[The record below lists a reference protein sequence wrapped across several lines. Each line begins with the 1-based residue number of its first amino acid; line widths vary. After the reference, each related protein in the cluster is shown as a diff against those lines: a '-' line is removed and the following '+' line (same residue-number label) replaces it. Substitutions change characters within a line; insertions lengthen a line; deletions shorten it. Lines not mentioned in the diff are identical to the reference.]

1 MKHAILA
8 AIALA
13 ATATPAFAQD
23 AQPFEGPFIGASA
36 GWNRAEAAGRTEGG
50 QPLDGEAARDSVV
63 IGAFA
68 GYDHKVVDRVVLG
81 AEAGFS
87 IALDDSS
94 AGRSAG
100 NQITLDERYSFDL
113 TGRAGYL
120 VTDDVLIYARGGYAN
135 SRVRTEIEQA
145 GGVATRSDNRDGW
158 LVALNG
164 MKTALEQRDHEAFS
178 AYIDFDK
185 LRSSLREEL
194 AAQAAINAAESDN
207 PFEQMGIAAGA
218 AIADPLIDRLVTPT
232 AIRIAFERRTS
243 EQPKNSSDD
252 MFGNLASEGTIERS
266 GFGSFKLVTKE

>member
-50 QPLDGEAARDSVV
+50 QPLDGEVARDSVV

-68 GYDHKVVDRVVLG
+68 GYDHKVLDRVVLG
-81 AEAGFS
+81 AEASFS

-113 TGRAGYL
+113 TARAGYL

-145 GGVATRSDNRDGW
+145 GSIATRSDNRDGW
-158 LVALNG
+158 LVGGGA
-164 MKTALEQRDHEAFS
+164 E
-178 AYIDFDK
+178 Y
-185 LRSSLREEL
+185 
-194 AAQAAINAAESDN
+194 AISPNIRARVEYRYSD
-207 PFEQMGIAAGA
+207 
-218 AIADPLIDRLVTPT
+218 
-232 AIRIAFERRTS
+232 
-243 EQPKNSSDD
+243 
-252 MFGNLASEGTIERS
+252 
-266 GFGSFKLVTKE
+266 FGSDGRNSERHQTLVGVSYKF

>member
-1 MKHAILA
+1 MKHPILA

-50 QPLDGEAARDSVV
+50 QPLDGEVARDSVV

-68 GYDHKVVDRVVLG
+68 GYDHKVLDRVVLG

-113 TGRAGYL
+113 TARAGYL

-145 GGVATRSDNRDGW
+145 GSIATRSDNRDGW
-158 LVALNG
+158 LVGGGA
-164 MKTALEQRDHEAFS
+164 E
-178 AYIDFDK
+178 Y
-185 LRSSLREEL
+185 
-194 AAQAAINAAESDN
+194 AISPNIRARVEYRYSD
-207 PFEQMGIAAGA
+207 
-218 AIADPLIDRLVTPT
+218 
-232 AIRIAFERRTS
+232 
-243 EQPKNSSDD
+243 
-252 MFGNLASEGTIERS
+252 
-266 GFGSFKLVTKE
+266 FGSDGRNSERHQTLVGVSYKF

>member
-50 QPLDGEAARDSVV
+50 QPLDGEVARDSVV

-68 GYDHKVVDRVVLG
+68 GYDHKVLDRVVLG
-81 AEAGFS
+81 AEASFS

-113 TGRAGYL
+113 TARAGYL

-145 GGVATRSDNRDGW
+145 GSIATRSDNRDGW
-158 LVALNG
+158 LVGGGAEYAISPNIR
-164 MKTALEQRDHEAFS
+164 ARVEYRYS
-178 AYIDFDK
+178 DF
-185 LRSSLREEL
+185 
-194 AAQAAINAAESDN
+194 
-207 PFEQMGIAAGA
+207 
-218 AIADPLIDRLVTPT
+218 
-232 AIRIAFERRTS
+232 
-243 EQPKNSSDD
+243 SSD
-252 MFGNLASEGTIERS
+252 GRNSERHQT
-266 GFGSFKLVTKE
+266 LVGISYKF

>member
-50 QPLDGEAARDSVV
+50 QPLDGEVARDSVV

-68 GYDHKVVDRVVLG
+68 GYDHKVLDRVVLG
-81 AEAGFS
+81 AEASFS

-113 TGRAGYL
+113 TARAGYL

-145 GGVATRSDNRDGW
+145 GSIATRSDNRDGW
-158 LVALNG
+158 LVGGGA
-164 MKTALEQRDHEAFS
+164 E
-178 AYIDFDK
+178 Y
-185 LRSSLREEL
+185 
-194 AAQAAINAAESDN
+194 AISPNIRARGEYRYSD
-207 PFEQMGIAAGA
+207 
-218 AIADPLIDRLVTPT
+218 
-232 AIRIAFERRTS
+232 
-243 EQPKNSSDD
+243 
-252 MFGNLASEGTIERS
+252 
-266 GFGSFKLVTKE
+266 FGSDGRNSERHQTLVGISYKF

>member
-50 QPLDGEAARDSVV
+50 QPLDGEVARDSVV

-68 GYDHKVVDRVVLG
+68 GYDHKVLDRVVLG

-113 TGRAGYL
+113 TARAGYL

-145 GGVATRSDNRDGW
+145 GSIATRSDNRDGW
-158 LVALNG
+158 LVGGGA
-164 MKTALEQRDHEAFS
+164 E
-178 AYIDFDK
+178 Y
-185 LRSSLREEL
+185 
-194 AAQAAINAAESDN
+194 AISPNIRARVEYRYSD
-207 PFEQMGIAAGA
+207 
-218 AIADPLIDRLVTPT
+218 
-232 AIRIAFERRTS
+232 
-243 EQPKNSSDD
+243 
-252 MFGNLASEGTIERS
+252 
-266 GFGSFKLVTKE
+266 FGSDGRNSERHQTLVGVSYKF

>member
-68 GYDHKVVDRVVLG
+68 GYDHKVLDRVVLG

-113 TGRAGYL
+113 TARAGYL

-145 GGVATRSDNRDGW
+145 GGIASRSDNRDGW
-158 LVALNG
+158 LVGGGA
-164 MKTALEQRDHEAFS
+164 E
-178 AYIDFDK
+178 Y
-185 LRSSLREEL
+185 
-194 AAQAAINAAESDN
+194 AISPNIRARVEYRYSD
-207 PFEQMGIAAGA
+207 
-218 AIADPLIDRLVTPT
+218 
-232 AIRIAFERRTS
+232 
-243 EQPKNSSDD
+243 
-252 MFGNLASEGTIERS
+252 
-266 GFGSFKLVTKE
+266 FGSDGRNSERHQTLVGVSYKF

>member
-50 QPLDGEAARDSVV
+50 QPLDGEVARDSVV

-68 GYDHKVVDRVVLG
+68 GYDHKVLDRVVLG

-113 TGRAGYL
+113 TARAGYL

-145 GGVATRSDNRDGW
+145 GSIATRSDNRDGW
-158 LVALNG
+158 LVGGGA
-164 MKTALEQRDHEAFS
+164 E
-178 AYIDFDK
+178 Y
-185 LRSSLREEL
+185 
-194 AAQAAINAAESDN
+194 AISPNIRARVEYRYSD
-207 PFEQMGIAAGA
+207 
-218 AIADPLIDRLVTPT
+218 
-232 AIRIAFERRTS
+232 
-243 EQPKNSSDD
+243 
-252 MFGNLASEGTIERS
+252 
-266 GFGSFKLVTKE
+266 FGSDGRNSERHQTLVGISYKI

>member
-36 GWNRAEAAGRTEGG
+36 SWNRAEAAGRTEGG
-50 QPLDGEAARDSVV
+50 QPLDGEVARDSVV

-68 GYDHKVVDRVVLG
+68 GYDHKVLDRVVLG

-113 TGRAGYL
+113 TARAGYL

-145 GGVATRSDNRDGW
+145 GSIATRSDNRDGW
-158 LVALNG
+158 LVGGGA
-164 MKTALEQRDHEAFS
+164 E
-178 AYIDFDK
+178 Y
-185 LRSSLREEL
+185 
-194 AAQAAINAAESDN
+194 AISPNIRARVEYRYSD
-207 PFEQMGIAAGA
+207 
-218 AIADPLIDRLVTPT
+218 
-232 AIRIAFERRTS
+232 
-243 EQPKNSSDD
+243 
-252 MFGNLASEGTIERS
+252 
-266 GFGSFKLVTKE
+266 FGSDGRNSERHQALVGVSYKF

>member
-50 QPLDGEAARDSVV
+50 QPLDGEVARDSVV

-68 GYDHKVVDRVVLG
+68 GYDHKVLDRVVLG

-113 TGRAGYL
+113 TARAGYL

-145 GGVATRSDNRDGW
+145 GSIATRSDNRDGW
-158 LVALNG
+158 LVGGGA
-164 MKTALEQRDHEAFS
+164 E
-178 AYIDFDK
+178 Y
-185 LRSSLREEL
+185 
-194 AAQAAINAAESDN
+194 AISPNIRARVEYRYSD
-207 PFEQMGIAAGA
+207 
-218 AIADPLIDRLVTPT
+218 
-232 AIRIAFERRTS
+232 
-243 EQPKNSSDD
+243 
-252 MFGNLASEGTIERS
+252 
-266 GFGSFKLVTKE
+266 FGSDGRNSERHQTLVGISYKF

>member
-50 QPLDGEAARDSVV
+50 QPLDGEVARDSVV

-68 GYDHKVVDRVVLG
+68 GYDHKVLDRVVLG

-113 TGRAGYL
+113 TARAGYL

-145 GGVATRSDNRDGW
+145 GSIATRSDNRDGW
-158 LVALNG
+158 LVGGGA
-164 MKTALEQRDHEAFS
+164 E
-178 AYIDFDK
+178 Y
-185 LRSSLREEL
+185 
-194 AAQAAINAAESDN
+194 AISPNIRARVEYRYSD
-207 PFEQMGIAAGA
+207 
-218 AIADPLIDRLVTPT
+218 
-232 AIRIAFERRTS
+232 
-243 EQPKNSSDD
+243 
-252 MFGNLASEGTIERS
+252 
-266 GFGSFKLVTKE
+266 FGSNGRDSERHQTLVGISYKF

>member
-50 QPLDGEAARDSVV
+50 QPLDGEVARDSVV

-68 GYDHKVVDRVVLG
+68 GYDHKVLDRVVLG
-81 AEAGFS
+81 AEASFS

-113 TGRAGYL
+113 TARAGYL

-145 GGVATRSDNRDGW
+145 GSIATRSDNRDGW
-158 LVALNG
+158 LVGGGA
-164 MKTALEQRDHEAFS
+164 E
-178 AYIDFDK
+178 Y
-185 LRSSLREEL
+185 
-194 AAQAAINAAESDN
+194 AISPNIRARVEYRYSD
-207 PFEQMGIAAGA
+207 
-218 AIADPLIDRLVTPT
+218 
-232 AIRIAFERRTS
+232 
-243 EQPKNSSDD
+243 
-252 MFGNLASEGTIERS
+252 
-266 GFGSFKLVTKE
+266 FGSDGRNSERHQTLVGISYKF

>member
-145 GGVATRSDNRDGW
+145 GSIATRSDNRDGW
-158 LVALNG
+158 LVGGGA
-164 MKTALEQRDHEAFS
+164 E
-178 AYIDFDK
+178 Y
-185 LRSSLREEL
+185 
-194 AAQAAINAAESDN
+194 AISPNIRARVEYRYSD
-207 PFEQMGIAAGA
+207 
-218 AIADPLIDRLVTPT
+218 
-232 AIRIAFERRTS
+232 
-243 EQPKNSSDD
+243 
-252 MFGNLASEGTIERS
+252 
-266 GFGSFKLVTKE
+266 FGSDGRNSERHQTLVGISYKF

>member
-50 QPLDGEAARDSVV
+50 QPLDGEVARDSVV

-113 TGRAGYL
+113 TARAGYL

-145 GGVATRSDNRDGW
+145 GSIATRSDNRDGW
-158 LVALNG
+158 LVGGGA
-164 MKTALEQRDHEAFS
+164 E
-178 AYIDFDK
+178 Y
-185 LRSSLREEL
+185 
-194 AAQAAINAAESDN
+194 AISPNIRARVEYRYSD
-207 PFEQMGIAAGA
+207 
-218 AIADPLIDRLVTPT
+218 
-232 AIRIAFERRTS
+232 
-243 EQPKNSSDD
+243 
-252 MFGNLASEGTIERS
+252 
-266 GFGSFKLVTKE
+266 FGSDGRNSERHQTLVGVSYKF

>member
-50 QPLDGEAARDSVV
+50 QPLDGEVARDSVV

-68 GYDHKVVDRVVLG
+68 GYDHKVLDRVVLG
-81 AEAGFS
+81 AEASFS

-145 GGVATRSDNRDGW
+145 GSIATRSDNRDGW
-158 LVALNG
+158 LVGGGA
-164 MKTALEQRDHEAFS
+164 E
-178 AYIDFDK
+178 Y
-185 LRSSLREEL
+185 
-194 AAQAAINAAESDN
+194 AISPNIRARVEYRYSD
-207 PFEQMGIAAGA
+207 
-218 AIADPLIDRLVTPT
+218 
-232 AIRIAFERRTS
+232 
-243 EQPKNSSDD
+243 
-252 MFGNLASEGTIERS
+252 
-266 GFGSFKLVTKE
+266 FGSDGRNSERHQTLVGISYKF

>member
-36 GWNRAEAAGRTEGG
+36 GWNRAEADGRTEGG

-158 LVALNG
+158 LVG
-164 MKTALEQRDHEAFS
+164 GGSE
-178 AYIDFDK
+178 Y
-185 LRSSLREEL
+185 
-194 AAQAAINAAESDN
+194 AISPNIRARVEYRYSD
-207 PFEQMGIAAGA
+207 
-218 AIADPLIDRLVTPT
+218 
-232 AIRIAFERRTS
+232 
-243 EQPKNSSDD
+243 
-252 MFGNLASEGTIERS
+252 
-266 GFGSFKLVTKE
+266 FGSDGRNSERHQALVGVSYKF

>member
-50 QPLDGEAARDSVV
+50 QPLDGEVARDSVV

-68 GYDHKVVDRVVLG
+68 GYDHKVLDRVVLG

-113 TGRAGYL
+113 TARAGYL

-145 GGVATRSDNRDGW
+145 GSIATRSDNRDGW
-158 LVALNG
+158 LVGGGAEYAISPNIR
-164 MKTALEQRDHEAFS
+164 ARVEYRYS
-178 AYIDFDK
+178 DFGFDGRNSERHQT
-185 LRSSLREEL
+185 LV
-194 AAQAAINAAESDN
+194 
-207 PFEQMGIAAGA
+207 GISYK
-218 AIADPLIDRLVTPT
+218 
-232 AIRIAFERRTS
+232 F
-243 EQPKNSSDD
+243 
-252 MFGNLASEGTIERS
+252 
-266 GFGSFKLVTKE
+266 